1 MSGLLLLLVGL
12 ALLGAAVALLLRAR
26 GSDADGRVGMPGQGR
41 AGVVPGGA
49 GAGEAGHGEVGSNEA
64 GLNGAGSS
72 EAGFNEAGPG
82 EPVQSRAT
90 HGEEHRGRLVHG
102 APQQSVRED
111 AGGDGGADAGGDKDA
126 HDSDDH
132 GRGEKGD
139 ISADGRAENG
149 GEGDSDNQ
157 EASQEATTDV
167 STDDGQ
173 VDERTDGGEQATEET
188 HSDPNHANLNHA
200 PNHAKAEPRPEPPRT
215 SSGFDFMKRRR
226 KQWALDNGCAYDRE
240 DKAVAAQWPVSIIGH
255 SATVP
260 TVRDMISGFF
270 EGHQTHIGDIGEYTI
285 LAMRRSAGSP
295 VRVHYSKAGAMP
307 QGMRRT
313 SLLDQPPFFSY
324 ATDVR
329 ALDRMLD
336 SRLEDALAALSQVA
350 DDIAWED
357 NWVAVRMSKRLELS
371 VWKAIIPHVR
381 DMADAAMVLPP
392 YELNIPLDLI
402 HADQTRPM
410 PGGPLVIEPG
420 TRGVERT
427 VAETLAGA
435 EDSDDGYGADYAGQ
449 GDTGRAGNAGSTG
462 NPRPA
467 YIRAVPDAVS
477 SAVPDAVSNSVSDAV
492 SNGESNAGTSADPDS
507 GSTPSDH
514 RDPSSSTDDS
524 PVAHA
529 EVPTADRPDITRPAE
544 PVSFPTRANA
554 RWEDAEADF
563 NDFPVAA
570 SSEEIPSLGE
580 DPEHTG
586 ATASRQPRVIRVDI
600 DEEATIFD
608 DPAEDADDLDGDAE
622 TLSHEARRR
631 RGGRHRAPEARHARP
646 DPIEPVEY
654 ETVDGEIIDDQP

>member
-49 GAGEAGHGEVGSNEA
+49 GAGEAGRGEVGSSEA
-64 GLNGAGSS
+64 GLNG
-72 EAGFNEAGPG
+72 AGFNEAGPG

-90 HGEEHRGRLVHG
+90 HGKEHRGGLVHG
-102 APQQSVRED
+102 APQQSVHEDAGDDADDGDDARAD
-111 AGGDGGADAGGDKDA
+111 AGGDGDAR
-126 HDSDDH
+126 DSDDH
-132 GRGEKGD
+132 GNGENGD

-149 GEGDSDNQ
+149 GEGGGDNQ

-173 VDERTDGGEQATEET
+173 VDRRDDGGEQATEESHT
-188 HSDPNHANLNHA
+188 EPNHVNL
-200 PNHAKAEPRPEPPRT
+200 NHAKAEPRPEPPRT

-255 SATVP
+255 SAAVP

-350 DDIAWED
+350 DDIAWEY

-427 VAETLAGA
+427 VAEALAGA

-449 GDTGRAGNAGSTG
+449 GDTGRAGNAGNPGNTG

-467 YIRAVPDAVS
+467 YIRAVPDAV
-477 SAVPDAVSNSVSDAV
+477 P
-492 SNGESNAGTSADPDS
+492 NGESNTGTSADPDS
-507 GSTPSDH
+507 GSRPSDH

-529 EVPTADRPDITRPAE
+529 EVPTVDRPDITRPAE

-563 NDFPVAA
+563 DDFPVAA

-586 ATASRQPRVIRVDI
+586 ATASRRPRVIRVDI

>member
-49 GAGEAGHGEVGSNEA
+49 GAGEAGHS
-64 GLNGAGSS
+64 
-72 EAGFNEAGPG
+72 EAGPG
-82 EPVQSRAT
+82 EPVQSGAT
-90 HGEEHRGRLVHG
+90 HDEEHRGGLVHG

-111 AGGDGGADAGGDKDA
+111 AGGDGGADAGGDGDA
-126 HDSDDH
+126 RDSEERGH
-132 GRGEKGD
+132 GENGD

-167 STDDGQ
+167 STDASQ
-173 VDERTDGGEQATEET
+173 VDERTDGGEQATKESHTE
-188 HSDPNHANLNHA
+188 PNHANLNHA

-240 DKAVAAQWPVSIIGH
+240 DKAVAAQWPISIIGH

-477 SAVPDAVSNSVSDAV
+477 SAVSDSVS
-492 SNGESNAGTSADPDS
+492 SGESNPDTCADPDS

-554 RWEDAEADF
+554 RWEDAEADVD
-563 NDFPVAA
+563 DFPVAA

-586 ATASRQPRVIRVDI
+586 ATASRRPRVIRVDI

>member
-41 AGVVPGGA
+41 AGVVP
-49 GAGEAGHGEVGSNEA
+49 
-64 GLNGAGSS
+64 NGAG

-90 HGEEHRGRLVHG
+90 RDEEDRGGLVHG
-102 APQQSVRED
+102 APQQSARED
-111 AGGDGGADAGGDKDA
+111 AGDDADDVDDARADEGADEGADAGGDEDA

-132 GRGEKGD
+132 GHGENGD

-149 GEGDSDNQ
+149 GEGGGDNQ

-167 STDDGQ
+167 STGDGQ
-173 VDERTDGGEQATEET
+173 VDNRTDGGEQATEESHT
-188 HSDPNHANLNHA
+188 EPNHAILNHA

-427 VAETLAGA
+427 VAEALAGA

-449 GDTGRAGNAGSTG
+449 GDTGRAGNAGNAGNTGSTG

-467 YIRAVPDAVS
+467 YIRAVPDAV
-477 SAVPDAVSNSVSDAV
+477 P
-492 SNGESNAGTSADPDS
+492 NGESNAGTSADQDS
-507 GSTPSDH
+507 GSTPADH

-563 NDFPVAA
+563 DDFPVAA

-586 ATASRQPRVIRVDI
+586 ATASRRPRVIRVDI

>member
-26 GSDADGRVGMPGQGR
+26 GSDADGRVGMPGQGKS
-41 AGVVPGGA
+41 GVGSGGA
-49 GAGEAGHGEVGSNEA
+49 GAGEDGRGEVGSSEA
-64 GLNGAGSS
+64 GLNGAGTN
-72 EAGFNEAGPG
+72 EAGFNEAGVNEAGPG
-82 EPVQSRAT
+82 ESVQSRAT
-90 HGEEHRGRLVHG
+90 HGEDHRGGLVHG

-111 AGGDGGADAGGDKDA
+111 AGGDWGADAGGDEDA
-126 HDSDDH
+126 HDSDGHDH
-132 GRGEKGD
+132 GENGD
-139 ISADGRAENG
+139 ISADGRAEKG
-149 GEGDSDNQ
+149 REGSGDNQ

-173 VDERTDGGEQATEET
+173 VDRHDDGGEQATEESHT
-188 HSDPNHANLNHA
+188 EPNHANLNHA
-200 PNHAKAEPRPEPPRT
+200 PNPISNHAKAEPRPEPPRT
-215 SSGFDFMKRRR
+215 SSGIDFMKRRR

-329 ALDRMLD
+329 GLDRMLD

-427 VAETLAGA
+427 VAEALAGA
-435 EDSDDGYGADYAGQ
+435 EDSDDTYGADYAGQ
-449 GDTGRAGNAGSTG
+449 GDTERAGNAGSTENAG

-467 YIRAVPDAVS
+467 YIRAVPDAV
-477 SAVPDAVSNSVSDAV
+477 P
-492 SNGESNAGTSADPDS
+492 NGGSNASTSADPDS
-507 GSTPSDH
+507 GSTPS
-514 RDPSSSTDDS
+514 DPSSSTDDS

-563 NDFPVAA
+563 DDFPVAA

-586 ATASRQPRVIRVDI
+586 ATASRRPRVIRVDI

-608 DPAEDADDLDGDAE
+608 DPAEDSGDLDGDAE

-654 ETVDGEIIDDQP
+654 ETVNGEIVDDQP

>member
-49 GAGEAGHGEVGSNEA
+49 GAGEAG
-64 GLNGAGSS
+64 
-72 EAGFNEAGPG
+72 FTEAGPG
-82 EPVQSRAT
+82 ESVQSRAT
-90 HGEEHRGRLVHG
+90 HDEEDRGGLVHG

-111 AGGDGGADAGGDKDA
+111 AGDDADDVDDARAVEGAVEGADAGGDGDA
-126 HDSDDH
+126 RDSDDH
-132 GRGEKGD
+132 DHGENGD

-149 GEGDSDNQ
+149 GEGGGDNQ

-173 VDERTDGGEQATEET
+173 VDRHDDGGEQATEESHT
-188 HSDPNHANLNHA
+188 EPNHANLNHA
-200 PNHAKAEPRPEPPRT
+200 NLNHAKAEPRPEPPRT
-215 SSGFDFMKRRR
+215 SSGIDFMKRRR

-295 VRVHYSKAGAMP
+295 VRVHYSKVGAMP

-329 ALDRMLD
+329 GLDRMLD

-427 VAETLAGA
+427 VAEALAGA
-435 EDSDDGYGADYAGQ
+435 EGSDDTYGADYAGQ
-449 GDTGRAGNAGSTG
+449 GDTGRAGNAGSTENAG

-467 YIRAVPDAVS
+467 YIRAVPDAV
-477 SAVPDAVSNSVSDAV
+477 P
-492 SNGESNAGTSADPDS
+492 NGGSNASTSADPDS
-507 GSTPSDH
+507 GSTLS
-514 RDPSSSTDDS
+514 DPSSSTDDS

-563 NDFPVAA
+563 DDFPVAA

-586 ATASRQPRVIRVDI
+586 ATASRRPRVIRVDI

>member
-26 GSDADGRVGMPGQGR
+26 GSDADGRVGMPGQGK
-41 AGVVPGGA
+41 AGVGSGGA
-49 GAGEAGHGEVGSNEA
+49 GAGDVGSSEA
-64 GLNGAGSS
+64 GLNGGGTN

-90 HGEEHRGRLVHG
+90 HDEEHRGGLVHG
-102 APQQSVRED
+102 APEQSVRKD
-111 AGGDGGADAGGDKDA
+111 AGDDADDVDDARAVGGADAGGDGDA
-126 HDSDDH
+126 RDSEERD
-132 GRGEKGD
+132 RGEKGD

-149 GEGDSDNQ
+149 GEGDGDNQ

-167 STDDGQ
+167 STDASQ
-173 VDERTDGGEQATEET
+173 VDERTDGGEQATKESHTEP
-188 HSDPNHANLNHA
+188 DHANLNHA

-240 DKAVAAQWPVSIIGH
+240 DKAVAAQWPISIIGH

-420 TRGVERT
+420 TKGVERT
-427 VAETLAGA
+427 VAEALAGA

-449 GDTGRAGNAGSTG
+449 GDTGRAGNAGNAGNTG
-462 NPRPA
+462 NSRPA
-467 YIRAVPDAVS
+467 YIR
-477 SAVPDAVSNSVSDAV
+477 AVPDAVSNSVSDAV
-492 SNGESNAGTSADPDS
+492 SNGESNVGTSADPDS

-563 NDFPVAA
+563 DDFPVAA

-586 ATASRQPRVIRVDI
+586 ATASRRPRVIRVDI

-608 DPAEDADDLDGDAE
+608 DPAEDADDLDSDEE

-646 DPIEPVEY
+646 DPIEAVEY
-654 ETVDGEIIDDQP
+654 ETVDGEIIDD